1 MTPGTPNEVSETF
14 VEYGAIVRES
24 MESYFPQG
32 DPKAYLYDLLPEYP
46 RRGGKMLRPSLCIAT
61 ARAFGAPLPSAL
73 ATAVAI
79 ELLHN
84 TLLIH
89 DDIEDASEQRRDRPT
104 LNSSHGVPLALNAG
118 DALGLLSLRPLV
130 ENVEQIGPR
139 LAAAVLRETERMAW
153 ETVEGQAMELGWRR
167 ENRQDLGD
175 ADYLIMV
182 LKKTCWLTSIY
193 PARVG
198 ALIATRDSI
207 DLGPFIRFGFFLGAA
222 FQIQDDILNLE
233 PDDNLWQGNK
243 RRSVRGQ
250 AYADADARAAERL
263 GAGSS
268 GTARAFAARS
278 RVPLG
283 GAGRLDPPPDGSHG
297 SIAYARAVAHGLAG
311 AALHE
316 FSHTFADLPDTRDK
330 RFLGGLATWIFRRL

>member
-1 MTPGTPNEVSETF
+1 VPPGTPSEVSETLQ
-14 VEYGAIVRES
+14 EYGAIVREG
-24 MESYFPQG
+24 MESYFPKG
-32 DPKAYLYDLLPEYP
+32 DPKSYLYDLLPEYP
-46 RRGGKMLRPSLCIAT
+46 RRGGKMFRPSLCIAT
-61 ARAFGAPLPSAL
+61 ARAFGASLQSAL

-84 TLLIH
+84 ALLIH

-130 ENVEQIGPR
+130 ENVERIGPR

-167 ENRQDLGD
+167 DNRQDLGD

-182 LKKTCWLTSIY
+182 LKKTCWLTSIH

-198 ALIATRDSI
+198 ALVATRDAIS
-207 DLGPFIRFGFFLGAA
+207 LEPFIRFGFFLGAA

-233 PDDNLWQGNK
+233 PHDGYGKEANGDLFEGK
-243 RRSVRGQ
+243 RTLMLMHALRSASAPDRQ
-250 AYADADARAAERL
+250 QLCALLAPDRESRSAEQVAWIRRL
-263 GAGSS
+263 ID
-268 GTARAFAARS
+268 
-278 RVPLG
+278 L
-283 GAGRLDPPPDGSHG
+283 HG

-330 RFLGGLATWIFRRL
+330 RFLGGLASWIFHRV